1 MTVNHLNVPHAHASL
16 LITAKMILFEVFR
29 LINDLSD
36 HDAQYLVLNN
46 IFKSHKSNKLSI
58 KKRIIP
64 KDAIA
69 TFIAML
75 NN

>member
-1 MTVNHLNVPHAHASL
+1 
-16 LITAKMILFEVFR
+16 VFP

-46 IFKSHKSNKLSI
+46 ILSHISVKSYQL

-69 TFIAML
+69 TFIAKL